1 MRFLAFLLF
10 AAFVLFAIFA
20 RWFFICDILNLC
32 EEAPVEVVAPPRLQN
47 LQLTEKDS
55 VLLSGYDQ
63 FVFAN
68 NADQPEMNANNE
80 QFLDTIAQMMAADS
94 TKSLEITGRYTLQE
108 KDVMAG
114 FYENM
119 GLARAATIRD
129 LMTAR
134 GVAENRISLKHATTA
149 DSLLQEPLL
158 FAFMQ
163 KDLPSEYATASY
175 SFTNMTYSD
184 ANFPS
189 NSAIFE
195 PGEAFRNYAD
205 SVKVYMELHPEKSIR
220 IVGHTDNVDTEK
232 YNLKLGMRR
241 AESAKEYL
249 ENLGIT
255 AVIKTESKGET
266 EHVASNDTPEGR
278 QENRRVNFI
287 IE

>member
-32 EEAPVEVVAPPRLQN
+32 EEPPVEVVAPPRLQN
-47 LQLTEKDS
+47 LQLTENDS

-63 FVFAN
+63 FAFATGV
-68 NADQPEMNANNE
+68 DQPDLNANNE

-134 GVAENRISLKHATTA
+134 GVAEDRISLKHATTA

>member
-32 EEAPVEVVAPPRLQN
+32 EEAPVEIAAPPRLQN
-47 LQLTEKDS
+47 LQLTENDS

-63 FVFAN
+63 FVFVN
-68 NADQPEMNANNE
+68 GADQPEMNANNE
-80 QFLDTIAQMMAADS
+80 QFLDTIAQMMAADA

-108 KDVMAG
+108 KDIMAG

-119 GLARAATIRD
+119 GLARAAAIRD

-134 GVAENRISLKHATTA
+134 GIAEDRISLKHKTTT
-149 DSLLQEPLL
+149 DSLLREPLL
-158 FAFMQ
+158 FDFSQ
-163 KDLPSEYATASY
+163 RNLPSEYATASY

-189 NSAIFE
+189 NSAIFD

-205 SVKVYMELHPEKSIR
+205 SVKVYMGLHPEKTLR

-255 AVIKTESKGET
+255 AAIKTESKGET